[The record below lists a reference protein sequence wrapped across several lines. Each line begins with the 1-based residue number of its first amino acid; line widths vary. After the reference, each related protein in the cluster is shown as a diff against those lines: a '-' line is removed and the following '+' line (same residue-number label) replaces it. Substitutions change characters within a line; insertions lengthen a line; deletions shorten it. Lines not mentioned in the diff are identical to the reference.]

1 MIFTQSENEASNV
14 KSSIKNYL
22 QIEVSNKGIS
32 VTHEGYIN
40 KLLDKWKMAES
51 KVVKDPM
58 STTEFDENSKPFD
71 ANLYRKLI
79 GSLLYLSVSSRPDIA
94 FAVNRLAQFNN
105 KPLETHFTAAK
116 RILRYLK
123 ATSKTGLFYS
133 KEVSEIS
140 VRGYS
145 DADWG
150 SQKDRKSVSG
160 VVIKMNTKDSPVIWR
175 SSKQTLI
182 SLSTCE
188 AEYIALTLLIQELK
202 FLTNLLKSID
212 IEVSKPEV
220 FTDSQSAMA
229 LIKNQIIS

>member
-1 MIFTQSENEASNV
+1 MQIEDQGIVNNFLC
-14 KSSIKNYL
+14 L
-22 QIEVSNKGIS
+22 QIEVSDKGIS
-32 VTHEGYIN
+32 VTH
-40 KLLDKWKMAES
+40 DKWKMAES

-58 STTEFDENSKPFD
+58 STTEFDENSRLFD

-105 KPLETHFTAAK
+105 KPLETHFAAAK

-123 ATSKTGLFYS
+123 ATSEMGLFYS

-202 FLTNLLKSID
+202 FLTNLL
-212 IEVSKPEV
+212 
-220 FTDSQSAMA
+220 
-229 LIKNQIIS
+229 